1 MQQNKTTILAATLLF
16 AGLLLFVGV
25 PASSQTPVA
34 VSVDYKVKIGDVL
47 SISVLNHPEFS
58 IAGSRIQN
66 DGTISYFFGPI
77 VASGKTL
84 QDLNKVVRNAIVD
97 AKQLVNPIVVVSV
110 AAREP
115 NSVNVYGDVRAGGK
129 VELRDNSHL
138 LDILAL
144 VGGLPSDRYDF
155 YKITIY
161 RTAGPKSINVARL
174 YSGDLTE
181 NLLLETGDNII
192 VDELDPNL
200 TTVRVVGEVRSQISI
215 VFPKDGSILAVIN
228 AAGGVTPAA
237 ALSQASI
244 MRNGQ
249 TIKIDLRGLTETGK
263 VPSGAVLQAGDILVI
278 PTNKRVI
285 RVNGATQRTGEL
297 PYPDDKTLT
306 LFQGLSLAGLPVQ
319 NADLK
324 AVRLTRRDDKGVSVT
339 TVHNIEQM
347 LKGNVT
353 KDVLLL
359 PDDMIYVEPKTP
371 KRRFGLQ
378 EALLAVTTLTGV
390 LRLIK

>member
-1 MQQNKTTILAATLLF
+1 MQQNKTTILAAALLF
-16 AGLLLFVGV
+16 AGLLIFVGV

-77 VASGKTL
+77 VASDKTL
-84 QDLNKVVRNAIVD
+84 QELNKAVRKAIVD

-110 AAREP
+110 SAREP
-115 NSVNVYGDVRAGGK
+115 NSVNVYGDVRGGGK
-129 VELRDNSHL
+129 VELKDNSHL

-155 YKITIY
+155 FKITIY
-161 RTAGPKSINVARL
+161 RTAGSKSVNVSKL
-174 YSGDLTE
+174 YSGDVTE
-181 NLLLETGDNII
+181 NLLLESGDNII

-244 MRNGQ
+244 MRDGQ
-249 TIKIDLRGLTETGK
+249 TIEIDLRGLTQTGK
-263 VPSGAVLQAGDILVI
+263 VPSGAVLKAGDILVI

-324 AVRLTRRDDKGVSVT
+324 AVRLTRRNVNGVSVT
-339 TVHNIEQM
+339 TVHDIEQM
-347 LKGNVT
+347 LKGNVS
-353 KDVLLL
+353 KDVVLL
-359 PDDMIYVEPKTP
+359 PDDMIYVAPKMP
-371 KRRFGLQ
+371 KRRIGLQ
-378 EALLAVTTLTGV
+378 EVFLAITTLTSV